1 MKRRHLILG
10 APSAAVAGPALAQHS
25 ASPAIKSARA
35 TYRLVTLTSGL
46 VQPWSI
52 AFLPD
57 GRMLITERP
66 GRLRVFA
73 GGRLDPRPIGGVP
86 QVYASGQGGLL
97 DICLHHHEKV
107 DGSGLA
113 NPLDR
118 MEQLIKSTHDPR
130 LPQWI
135 CERAGGFFIRNPKAH
150 WPHPYQVIPATNQIV
165 QEFADMLGVIATAS
179 GDNHI
184 TKTEAKDIRRRWED
198 LKRVTEGFVRGCEE
212 GHFATSKSPT
222 ATIPTPADTK

>member
-1 MKRRHLILG
+1 MT
-10 APSAAVAGPALAQHS
+10 SAGS
-25 ASPAIKSARA
+25 F
-35 TYRLVTLTSGL
+35 G
-46 VQPWSI
+46 
-52 AFLPD
+52 
-57 GRMLITERP
+57 
-66 GRLRVFA
+66 A
-73 GGRLDPRPIGGVP
+73 GGV
-86 QVYASGQGGLL
+86 
-97 DICLHHHEKV
+97 
-107 DGSGLA
+107 
-113 NPLDR
+113 
-118 MEQLIKSTHDPR
+118 
-130 LPQWI
+130 
-135 CERAGGFFIRNPKAH
+135 FIRNPKAH